1 MNHIF
6 LLQESQFNF
15 LFMSLHSYMSLKQWY
30 DAEAYMKPQI
40 GILHVQKVE
49 QNPFKRTYF
58 PQIGKDYDQVLFM
71 QIQSLL
77 GRIESMPP
85 RKAH

>member
-1 MNHIF
+1 
-6 LLQESQFNF
+6 
-15 LFMSLHSYMSLKQWY
+15 
-30 DAEAYMKPQI
+30 MKPQI

-71 QIQSLL
+71 QTQSLL